1 MITKDLLLEY
11 DVILASQ
18 SPRRKELL
26 QLICDNFRIIPSDC
40 EEKIPQD
47 ILPEMIAEYLSN
59 LKCRCIAEIYD
70 NSLVIG
76 CDTVVIC
83 DGVVLGKPVD
93 EKDAGRML
101 SILSGKTH
109 KVITGC
115 TLAINKKYMSF
126 SVETKVKFRNIT
138 DEQIAAYIATGEP
151 MDKAGAYGIQ
161 GVGSLLVEKID
172 GDYFNV
178 VGLPVSELAVQ
189 IRNFLNYTK
198 INQ

>member
-1 MITKDLLLEY
+1 MTTKDLLLEY

-26 QLICDNFRIIPSDC
+26 QLICGNFRIIPSDC
-40 EEKIPQD
+40 EEIIPQD
-47 ILPEMIAEYLSN
+47 ILPESIAEYLSDI
-59 LKCRCIAEIYD
+59 KCRCIAEIYD

-83 DGVVLGKPVD
+83 DSIVLGKPKD
-93 EKDAGRML
+93 EKDASRML
-101 SILSGKTH
+101 GLLSGKTH

-115 TLAINKKYMSF
+115 TIAINKKYMSF
-126 SVETKVKFRNIT
+126 SVETKVKFRT
-138 DEQIAAYIATGEP
+138 LDDEQINAYIATGEP

-161 GVGSLLVEKID
+161 GNGALLVEKID

-178 VGLPVSELAVQ
+178 VGLPVSELAVK
-189 IRNFLNYTK
+189 IKSFLK
-198 INQ
+198 